1 MKETLEP
8 VVGIGLAIADEL
20 EQAQLTVLLP
30 GGDVSGR
37 TQGSGKKD
45 QQHPTVEITERA
57 IFGRSRQRSDM
68 QAARDCRNPPSSDRS
83 GAARAQGRSSQK
95 RAPRG
100 R

>member
-30 GGDVSGR
+30 GDDVSGR

-57 IFGRSRQRSDM
+57 ILRSRGRCGDM
-68 QAARDCRNPPSSDRS
+68 QVAFPSPEHKFNLPP
-83 GAARAQGRSSQK
+83 
-95 RAPRG
+95 
-100 R
+100 